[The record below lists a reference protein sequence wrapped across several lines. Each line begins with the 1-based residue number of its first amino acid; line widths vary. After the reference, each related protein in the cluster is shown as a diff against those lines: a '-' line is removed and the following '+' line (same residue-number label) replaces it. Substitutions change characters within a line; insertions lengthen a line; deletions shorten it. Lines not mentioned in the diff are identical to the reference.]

1 MTESQTIVIFEVV
14 VHNFGRSDD
23 DILYQKNP
31 YFNICRCGLMPNL
44 IKKSWTVSILEV
56 SIDAFVTENG
66 ASDRAVFP
74 NPNLLI
80 RNGKIF
86 PLVP

>member
-1 MTESQTIVIFEVV
+1 
-14 VHNFGRSDD
+14 
-23 DILYQKNP
+23 
-31 YFNICRCGLMPNL
+31 MPNL